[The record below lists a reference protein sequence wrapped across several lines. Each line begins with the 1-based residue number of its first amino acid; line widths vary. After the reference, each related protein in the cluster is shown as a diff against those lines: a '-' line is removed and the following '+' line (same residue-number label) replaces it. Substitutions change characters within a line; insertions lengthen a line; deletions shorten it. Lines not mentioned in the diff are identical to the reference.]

1 MELASV
7 TRLFKDQ
14 STQKAIL
21 LLEAVGSKE
30 RFKITLPGHRAGIL
44 ALEGHGLNDRCTLY
58 GILSECVDLL
68 GGSFTSVKI
77 TLDKTRGVSGAISL
91 AKGEDLKWVKTDVI
105 ELVAFALH
113 VQIPIFLNVTDE
125 PKVGEPRPER
135 ANTDLPS
142 VFENVLTEIMCSKPE
157 PLSPSTEDDGPDS
170 GREFQFDLDSTEENP
185 DRE

>member
-30 RFKITLPGHRAGIL
+30 KFKITLPGHRAGIL

-91 AKGEDLKWVKTDVI
+91 AQGEDLKWVKTDVI

-125 PKVGEPRPER
+125 PGEEKPNEGEAKREAKNP
-135 ANTDLPS
+135 DLPA
-142 VFENVLTEIMCSKPE
+142 VFENVLSEIMCSESE
-157 PLSPSTEDDGPDS
+157 PSPTSA
-170 GREFQFDLDSTEENP
+170 QEEQPNG
-185 DRE
+185 DEEL

>member
-21 LLEAVGSKE
+21 LLETVGSKE
-30 RFKITLPGHRAGIL
+30 TFKITLPGHRAGIL

-91 AKGEDLKWVKTDVI
+91 AQGEDLK
-105 ELVAFALH
+105 
-113 VQIPIFLNVTDE
+113 
-125 PKVGEPRPER
+125 R
-135 ANTDLPS
+135 AARRA
-142 VFENVLTEIMCSKPE
+142 
-157 PLSPSTEDDGPDS
+157 G
-170 GREFQFDLDSTEENP
+170 
-185 DRE
+185 